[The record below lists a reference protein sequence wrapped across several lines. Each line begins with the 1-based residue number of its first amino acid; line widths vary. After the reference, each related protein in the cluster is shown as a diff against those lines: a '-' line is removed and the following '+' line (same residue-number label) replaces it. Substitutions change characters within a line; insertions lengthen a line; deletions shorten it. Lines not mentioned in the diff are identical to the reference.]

1 MKKLCALS
9 LIVLLSFPG
18 CVCRKKKEK
27 EKNTKKMMKRIDVFS
42 SVNIPLVED
51 TEGSIED
58 KSILSVF
65 DEGIE
70 EFTTVDENFSIAV
83 AGDEQDED
91 AATTSLDNFSWI
103 EAANEDDEFKAVYF
117 SFNHYGIQDDQ
128 KETIDQNIMHVKE
141 ELEIAQRTDSQST
154 VVVEGHACH
163 SAGSSVYNLA
173 LSERRAKYV
182 SDMIVAAG
190 VSRDQIKVVGRGQ
203 EMPVVVDSK
212 TVTGSREDQWLNR
225 RVEMRVIYS

>member
-27 EKNTKKMMKRIDVFS
+27 EKKTKKMGKRIDVFS

-51 TEGSIED
+51 TEEPIED
-58 KSILSVF
+58 KSILSFF
-65 DEGIE
+65 DAEIE
-70 EFTTVDENFSIAV
+70 EFTATGDAFNIVV
-83 AGDEQDED
+83 ADGEQDENI
-91 AATTSLDNFSWI
+91 ATSLDDFSWV
-103 EAANEDDEFKAVYF
+103 EAANEEDEFKSVYF

-141 ELEIAQRTDSQST
+141 ELAIAQRTDSQPT

-203 EMPVVVDSK
+203 EMPAVVDSK
-212 TVTGSREDQWLNR
+212 TVTGSRENQWLNR